1 MSSFG
6 PSSSVKLASGQKPE
20 LAIIGGSGLCSF
32 SELNPIEKVDVV
44 TPYGP
49 TSDQILIGEHAGK
62 VVAFLPRHGEKH
74 NWPPHR
80 IPYKANLWALK
91 EIGIRHIIATCIAG
105 SLQERLVPGSLVVL
119 DQFVNLTWGRDDHFE
134 TDHSFLHL
142 PMANPYCTEMR
153 MLLIE
158 LARRIPLAI
167 TPAGTVAVI
176 QGPRFST
183 RAESEWLAKN
193 GWDLVNMTQ
202 YPECYFAR
210 ELGLCYGAIAAIT
223 DYDVGVGKALTMD
236 LTDTSNREAVLAVFR
251 DNIARTKQ
259 LLLGFIERMSRRMQ
273 CRCAET
279 SIKAYY
285 EG

>member
-1 MSSFG
+1 MNSFG
-6 PSSSVKLASGQKPE
+6 PSSRVKLSSGQRPE

-32 SELNPIEKVDVV
+32 SELNPIEKVNVV

-49 TSDQILIGEHAGK
+49 TSDQILIGEYAGK

-74 NWPPHR
+74 NWPPHHV
-80 IPYKANLWALK
+80 PYKANLWALK
-91 EIGIRHIIATCIAG
+91 EIGVRHIVATCIAG
-105 SLQERLVPGSLVVL
+105 SLQEKLVSGSLVVL
-119 DQFVNLTWGRDDHFE
+119 DQFVNLTWGRDDHFGTE
-134 TDHSFLHL
+134 HSFLHL

-158 LARRIPLAI
+158 LARRIPLAVI
-167 TPAGTVAVI
+167 PTGTVAVI

-183 RAESEWLAKN
+183 QAESEWLAKN

-210 ELGLCYGAIAAIT
+210 ELGLCYGAVAAIT

-236 LTDTSNREAVLAVFR
+236 FTDISNQEEILAIFR
-251 DNIARTKQ
+251 NNITKIKR
-259 LLLGFIERMSRRMQ
+259 LLLGFTELASGRMQ
-273 CRCAET
+273 CQCAET
-279 SIKAYY
+279 SVKAYY
-285 EG
+285 ED